1 MRARA
6 HRSSDGLA
14 SLAAALVLAVV
25 SALVAAPAEAQQRLG
40 RLFFSPEERLALE
53 EARREYEL
61 RGEVAPEPDEP
72 LETAPAEPAV
82 LRLGVDGVVL
92 RSDGLE
98 STWVNGSPV
107 IGGVTRE
114 GLRVEADRGSTG
126 GDVSITLPSGLETV
140 RLRPG
145 QKVDVVSGTV
155 IEVYERE
162 QSEGAASVFEPGGAG
177 EGDL

>member
-1 MRARA
+1 M
-6 HRSSDGLA
+6 
-14 SLAAALVLAVV
+14 VLQL
-25 SALVAAPAEAQQRLG
+25 S
-40 RLFFSPEERLALE
+40 
-53 EARREYEL
+53 
-61 RGEVAPEPDEP
+61 
-72 LETAPAEPAV
+72 
-82 LRLGVDGVVL
+82 VDGVVL

-107 IGGVTRE
+107 VGGVTRE
-114 GLRVEADRGSTG
+114 GLRVEAERGSTA
-126 GDVSITLPSGLETV
+126 GDVSITLPSGLEIV